1 MTSNHLVQNMR
12 PITETIIAQLLTKLT
27 HTEQTN
33 NLNSGFSPTDSTLLN
48 QTDRDR
54 VYQNSIQ

>member
-1 MTSNHLVQNMR
+1 MR